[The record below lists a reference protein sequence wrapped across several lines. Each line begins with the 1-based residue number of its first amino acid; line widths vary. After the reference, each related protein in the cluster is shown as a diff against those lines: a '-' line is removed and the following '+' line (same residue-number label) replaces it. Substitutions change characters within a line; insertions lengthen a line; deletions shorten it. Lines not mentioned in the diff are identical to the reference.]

1 MDGRLSN
8 SLSSPAASARK
19 MGIGGRDE
27 CWSKDPSLVR
37 LATDPDPLPNQVE
50 CRGGIAGALG
60 KNLVLPKGV

>member
-1 MDGRLSN
+1 
-8 SLSSPAASARK
+8 